1 MKFQYAIFKV
11 EFGTIK
17 LKYLKF
23 KCENDKSNYTFPE
36 NKKKAVDTAS
46 FLFDIY
52 FLKLYFSIKFCISN
66 A

>member
-11 EFGTIK
+11 QFGTIE

-23 KCENDKSNYTFPE
+23 KCENDISNYTFPE
-36 NKKKAVDTAS
+36 NKKEAVDTAS
-46 FLFDIY
+46 FLFDVI
-52 FLKLYFSIKFCISN
+52 FLKLYFGIKLCICN